1 MRLKDARLLAALCVL
16 GVALLATGQLACAQL
31 ASAPAAATPQVHARI
46 VVTFVNSL
54 ESSPRPAG
62 TTGPRYGGA
71 TYLVGQSAHAM
82 ARRVAS
88 QYSLKEVA
96 SWPIKLLSV
105 HCVVYEIPDQRT
117 VSDVL
122 EQLSKDRDISLAQ
135 PLQEFHTLSSP
146 EHGEVPPYNDPLYDL
161 QTNLT
166 ALGIERA
173 HTRTR
178 GAGVHV
184 GLIDTGVDAR
194 HPDLQGRIVSTRS
207 FVPTQAPSAR
217 SYRHGTA
224 MAGLIAAVADNHI
237 GIVGIAPLAQLEVFE
252 ACWQLRPDA
261 DDAAC
266 STFSLAKAIAAA
278 IDAKVPLVNLSI
290 SGPEDPLLTQLVRV
304 GIGNGVTFVAAA
316 AQPADGFPS
325 HIPGLLIAGSTE
337 HGSWPA
343 TLTAPA
349 DHVFTLRPYGEYDF
363 ESGTSV
369 AAAEVTG
376 AVALVMS
383 ASHHR
388 LSTQKI
394 GSLLTQT
401 PQRAAA
407 AVATSD
413 VPALNINGAISELDL
428 EQDRT
433 AASSGH

>member
-1 MRLKDARLLAALCVL
+1 MRTWQGARLRAAPCALCL
-16 GVALLATGQLACAQL
+16 ALLLTAQLACAQP
-31 ASAPAAATPQVHARI
+31 ASPPAASPETRARI
-46 VVTFVNSL
+46 VVTFVNAI
-54 ESSPRPAG
+54 ESAPRPAG
-62 TTGPRYGGA
+62 TTGPHYGGA
-71 TYLVGQSAHAM
+71 AYLVGQSAHAM
-82 ARRVAS
+82 ARRVAN

-96 SWPIKLLSV
+96 SWPIKVLSV
-105 HCVVYEIPDQRT
+105 HCVVYEIPDART

-122 EQLSKDRDISLAQ
+122 AQLSKDPDISIAQ
-135 PLQEFHTLSSP
+135 PLQEFHTLSGP
-146 EHGEVPPYNDPLYDL
+146 VEGETPPYNDPLYDL
-161 QTNLT
+161 QTNLST
-166 ALGIERA
+166 LGIEHA
-173 HTRTR
+173 HARTR
-178 GAGVHV
+178 GAGVRV

-194 HPDLQGRIVSTRS
+194 HPDLQGRIVSTLS
-207 FVPTQAPSAR
+207 FVPTQAASPR

-224 MAGLIAAVADNHI
+224 MAGLIAAVANNHI

-290 SGPEDPLLTQLVRV
+290 SGPEDPLLTKLIRA
-304 GIGNGVTFVAAA
+304 GIGSGVTFVGAA
-316 AQPADGFPS
+316 AQPGDGFPS

-349 DHVFTLRPYGEYDF
+349 NHVFTLRPDGAYDF

-376 AVALVMS
+376 AVALLIS
-383 ASHHR
+383 ASHQR

-394 GSLLTQT
+394 GSLLTRT
-401 PQRAAA
+401 PEPPGA
-407 AVATSD
+407 AVATLD
-413 VPALNINGAISELDL
+413 VPALNINDALAALDL
-428 EQDRT
+428 EQHRVGV
-433 AASSGH
+433 SYGR